1 MHLCVCANAFNFLGC
16 GRSNPLTSLFFF
28 EQEHSDVCAESGLTG
43 AVATQIPSHGRADM
57 GGRLQSKSFNLLT
70 GLFDYAPTPI
80 TARLSCLRE
89 QRFKAKSAI
98 GQHPE
103 SRVPFDPNNEH
114 DQAAIRYWIA
124 FADFYQWPHITQFSN
139 WDDLMTK
146 MQAADLS
153 ATSEKM
159 QQYNAETKEKLFST
173 WSAIFHKMFNG
184 IAPAAQKPRPQLMDF
199 DASMKA
205 MYGAKVHGGCVGDT
219 HTRV

>member
-1 MHLCVCANAFNFLGC
+1 M
-16 GRSNPLTSLFFF
+16 SIF
-28 EQEHSDVCAESGLTG
+28 EYYRMN
-43 AVATQIPSHGRADM
+43 IPMFVPSPD
-57 GGRLQSKSFNLLT
+57 LLAQWQLKYRVMDERT
-70 GLFDYAPTPI
+70 WEGVYK
-80 TARLSCLRE
+80 
-89 QRFKAKSAI
+89 RFKAKSAI

-173 WSAIFHKMFNG
+173 WSAIFH
-184 IAPAAQKPRPQLMDF
+184 
-199 DASMKA
+199 
-205 MYGAKVHGGCVGDT
+205 
-219 HTRV
+219 